1 MSRERA
7 ELSKKNPYHIPRY
20 RYYELKYFCRQYDD
34 WKKALTLI
42 DGWQISPNDISG
54 IIKGCPPVSQTERI
68 ALSRVFYS
76 SCIDIVDR
84 CIAELDTALAPYIK
98 KGVTEGDGYNKLQR
112 RYFKMENYE
121 NKELLKDAAKKSLE
135 SLKDLKPGTEEYNTA
150 ANMALKLYDMQLK
163 DEAQENEKQLKEDE
177 AVRKVHELELDQE
190 KAEKARKLDWAKIGM
205 KALTFAGT
213 IGMTVYWSICEA
225 GGVTQLSRAISE
237 GVHELKRGFTE
248 KD

>member
-42 DGWQISPNDISG
+42 DGWQTSPNDISG

-84 CIAELDTALAPYIK
+84 GRGFESHSLSFFYSRIECWREKRIVLYGRMSSE
-98 KGVTEGDGYNKLQR
+98 ER
-112 RYFKMENYE
+112 
-121 NKELLKDAAKKSLE
+121 KEKCYYGKTS
-135 SLKDLKPGTEEYNTA
+135 
-150 ANMALKLYDMQLK
+150 K
-163 DEAQENEKQLKEDE
+163 DEL
-177 AVRKVHELELDQE
+177 
-190 KAEKARKLDWAKIGM
+190 
-205 KALTFAGT
+205 
-213 IGMTVYWSICEA
+213 
-225 GGVTQLSRAISE
+225 
-237 GVHELKRGFTE
+237 
-248 KD
+248 

>member
-42 DGWQISPNDISG
+42 DGWQTSPNDISG

-98 KGVTEGDGYNKLQR
+98 KGVTEGDGYMEKLFISCPMRARTAEQIHATMDQMHKIAEAIFGEELEVIPT
-112 RYFKMENYE
+112 YFEGTPPENANDRLWYLGKSIEKMSEADCFIGIFDDQKAYDGCIIENHV
-121 NKELLKDAAKKSLE
+121 A
-135 SLKDLKPGTEEYNTA
+135 
-150 ANMALKLYDMQLK
+150 KLY
-163 DEAQENEKQLKEDE
+163 
-177 AVRKVHELELDQE
+177 
-190 KAEKARKLDWAKIGM
+190 
-205 KALTFAGT
+205 
-213 IGMTVYWSICEA
+213 
-225 GGVTQLSRAISE
+225 GVPQYLVNIAYVAPDIMEQRLQHM
-237 GVHELKRGFTE
+237 V
-248 KD
+248 

>member
-42 DGWQISPNDISG
+42 DGWQTSPNDISG

-98 KGVTEGDGYNKLQR
+98 KCVTE
-112 RYFKMENYE
+112 
-121 NKELLKDAAKKSLE
+121 
-135 SLKDLKPGTEEYNTA
+135 
-150 ANMALKLYDMQLK
+150 
-163 DEAQENEKQLKEDE
+163 
-177 AVRKVHELELDQE
+177 
-190 KAEKARKLDWAKIGM
+190 
-205 KALTFAGT
+205 
-213 IGMTVYWSICEA
+213 
-225 GGVTQLSRAISE
+225 
-237 GVHELKRGFTE
+237 
-248 KD
+248 